1 MIRKIAIPFVFLI
14 VSVIG
19 SAQSKTYRIEAS
31 NQPLNTVLLQL
42 RNQYDFQFSY
52 SENQVSQFE
61 ITVSKTFYSKE
72 EAVRFLLRDLPLHL
86 KIMDNVFII
95 IPDTRKKKTDE
106 GKYLAQIA
114 GQIVEAGSSEPL
126 PYSNILINNH
136 PMVADV
142 TGNFNYTSLADSSY
156 RVRISHLGYYVYDT
170 LVYAGIDQRFK
181 LIPSSIKLAEIRV
194 QNNIIENATM
204 VGERTGKITINHNIA
219 RLIPGQGDN
228 SVFNMIRLMPGI
240 QAAGEQSNDLLIWG
254 SYEGQSLITFDE
266 FTLFGLKNYSD
277 NISVVN
283 PFLVKNIEIF
293 KGAYDAKYGNR
304 IGGII
309 NMTGKNGNMQ
319 KPVFSLNIN
328 NTTVNGMVEIPLFK
342 KSSLL
347 MAYRQTYYNLYNSSD
362 FNVFAPTKPKPKQ
375 QTKSTQ
381 VKDITF
387 DMNVYPDD
395 YRFNDLNLKYT
406 WNFDNGD
413 QFYVSLYGGGDQ
425 FSLATEA
432 NLTREMHGMHNTI
445 KTTDIN
451 IGLLNKEVN
460 KQRGMSVFYN
470 KTWNS
475 LIVSK
480 FVFSHSDF
488 SKQLSEE
495 VKSSNSTNQNIYN
508 QDFSKTGNKAIEN
521 SFRMEN
527 QINFRNGHYLEFGGG
542 FYRDEAEIASK
553 INLQD
558 TLSIDA
564 LNQFNSNRAF
574 AYLQD
579 NLPVGERLLLHTGL
593 RMNRSFNNSK
603 FYFEPRLSATYKLT
617 EQLKL
622 MTSIG
627 RYHQFMYKVANI
639 DKDQNYSYLWL
650 TNNENTPVQN
660 AVHWAGG
667 INYFKNNL
675 TINAEAY
682 YKMSHNLTERVFERR
697 YVGRNSID
705 GYFPYFGNA
714 KTYGLDIYAKK
725 DFGNHSVWASYT
737 ISKALESF
745 APANKKLP
753 LYTSAPQDQL
763 HELKVAAIFNI
774 GHFYLSSDFVYGS
787 GLEILRKVFK
797 DVTND
802 VSYNRVDA
810 AVTYKFNP
818 KHLSGEVGLSILNL
832 FDAQNLK
839 YANLKTIQLS
849 PELGNI
855 RVYSN
860 AVAFTPILFLKLVF

>member
-142 TGNFNYTSLADSSY
+142 TGNFNYTTLADSSY

-737 ISKALESF
+737 IRKALESF

>member
-142 TGNFNYTSLADSSY
+142 TGNFNYTTLADSSY